1 MAEDDKKIR
10 RCKFSFGHIRGSQY
24 EYHCVEAGW
33 EDDKVVITDE
43 DKCEA
48 CKKFISRY
56 IEYPITVNNIED
68 EKIKYNEDTF
78 QGAIGS
84 ICAVRPC
91 NDEYKG
97 KTYLG
102 FYLGDLPVFPRISF
116 NNTQGVLKIR
126 TGNNPAIFVPELHRI
141 VFGYESWWRTIET
154 DKDLMEITD
163 KDIDKQW
170 YVQCLKAI
178 DNK

>member
-1 MAEDDKKIR
+1 MTEDNKRIR

-43 DKCEA
+43 ERCDV
-48 CKKFISRY
+48 CKKFKSRY
-56 IEYPITVNNIED
+56 IEYPITVRNIED
-68 EKIKYNEDTF
+68 KKITYNGGISHYE
-78 QGAIGS
+78 IGS
-84 ICAVRPC
+84 LCAVRPC
-91 NDEYKG
+91 DKECKG

-102 FYLGDLPVFPRISF
+102 YYLGDLPVRPHISF
-116 NNTQGVLKIR
+116 NEEQGILKVE
-126 TGNNPAIFVPELHRI
+126 TSCNPAILVPELHRI

-154 DKDLMEITD
+154 EKDLMDITD